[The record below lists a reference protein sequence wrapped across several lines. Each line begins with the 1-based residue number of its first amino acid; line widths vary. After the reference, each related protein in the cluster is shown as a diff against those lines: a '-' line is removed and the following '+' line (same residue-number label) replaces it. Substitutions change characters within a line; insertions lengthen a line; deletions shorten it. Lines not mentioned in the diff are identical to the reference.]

1 MPQTDQDWIDFSD
14 SINQYSEKKKKRN
27 FIGMVKKLKPKQEV
41 VWVLATI
48 TVTGLTVFFILR
60 FFVFS
65 KLDKRY
71 YLENLFP

>member
-48 TVTGLTVFFILR
+48 TVTGLTVFFILW